1 MEESPMDS
9 GDDGTQDFSFC
20 LVLCPSPD
28 SPEVHCQSR
37 ALLARKVY
45 VVGKIN
51 TSVGRMSLQLEVGVT
66 NQGSWCRGW
75 PIGHLSLPQ
84 YKNKDNPVVKHY
96 IVKMNKRMK
105 VNLCTILCL
114 ILDDVWSASYSGCL
128 THGKLPPGCTVKG
141 FSGAQGIFFFFSL
154 VLLL

>member
-66 NQGSWCRGW
+66 NQGS
-75 PIGHLSLPQ
+75 
-84 YKNKDNPVVKHY
+84 
-96 IVKMNKRMK
+96 
-105 VNLCTILCL
+105 
-114 ILDDVWSASYSGCL
+114 
-128 THGKLPPGCTVKG
+128 
-141 FSGAQGIFFFFSL
+141 
-154 VLLL
+154 